1 MTQQDNAKR
10 KNSSSEEENKEAEGR
25 NKLLYSQP
33 VFSRYDVGDRQFYEF
48 GLQHEEQNV
57 KLEIKE
63 SDPD

>member
-48 GLQHEEQNV
+48 GL
-57 KLEIKE
+57 
-63 SDPD
+63 